1 MVYSVGANTGFLYVK
16 CDYQTKVGKIYGMD
30 WSSHFKTEGLC
41 LALSTFPPC
50 FPFTWL
56 RKACSKQIF
65 NKKVNVIFGNFLS

>member
-56 RKACSKQIF
+56 RKACLWMMCVELGLPLQF
-65 NKKVNVIFGNFLS
+65 HANF